1 VVVVPTDE
9 IYKERCGAQEAAG
22 CKDIPDEAIMEM
34 KGRVQVGV
42 VVDWLGPSR
51 GIGSSTL
58 NAKLTKGGRQKV
70 KVSSLIYLENAA
82 LASFNSCSPCKGQI

>member
-9 IYKERCGAQEAAG
+9 IYKERCQAQETAG

-42 VVDWLGPSR
+42 VVDWLGPRS
-51 GIGSSTL
+51 GIGKSTI
-58 NAKLTKGGRQKV
+58 NVNKLKKAGRQSK
-70 KVSSLIYLENAA
+70 STFLSNI
-82 LASFNSCSPCKGQI
+82 SI